1 MGNLYELSLST
12 LPIELKLILELLK
25 ETDVEISNNRFK
37 NIEID
42 WDQFLQ
48 HAYHHRL
55 FPILYKKL
63 NHAKK
68 YWIPSSVIH
77 QLKSSYEK
85 NTFHML
91 FLFGEMETINQILQ
105 SNGIRSLFLKGPILA
120 KDLYDEISNR
130 TCGDLDLLIPFKDLK
145 IVDHILTDLGYQK
158 DEYIK
163 SLLGDWKWR
172 HHHFTY
178 FHSKKGTKVE
188 IHWRL
193 NPSPS
198 NEPTFE
204 DLWNQR
210 RMFIL
215 KDKPIHYLGEE
226 DLFLFLVTHGARHGW
241 SRLRWLMDI
250 HMILNKELDWNK
262 INRKIQ
268 ILQVSK
274 LVGQSLILSNSLFNT
289 KIPIYVKGLTT
300 KKQSKRLAQDAVFYL
315 ERMVNLHHEPVPIEV
330 SKFHAR
336 HLFSLMSRRQKI
348 LHLLSILHPFY
359 TDAEMLPLPKQ
370 LHFLYFPLRPFLLL
384 WKRKN
389 KHVLS

>member
-1 MGNLYELSLST
+1 MRNLYELNLST
-12 LPIELKLILELLK
+12 IPIELELILELLK
-25 ETDVEISNNRFK
+25 ETDVEISNNKFK

-48 HAYHHRL
+48 LTYHHRL

-63 NHAKK
+63 YRAKK
-68 YWIPSSVIH
+68 HWIPSTVIH

-91 FLFGEMETINQILQ
+91 FLFGEIEALNQILQ

-120 KDLYDEISNR
+120 KDLYDDISSR
-130 TCGDLDLLIPFKDLK
+130 TCGDLDLLIPFKDLEV
-145 IVDHILTDLGYQK
+145 VDQILMGLGYQK

-178 FHSKKGTKVE
+178 FHPEKGTKVE

-198 NEPTFE
+198 KEPTFE
-204 DLWNQR
+204 ELWNNR
-210 RMFIL
+210 RIFVL
-215 KDKPIHYLGEE
+215 KDKPIHYLGED
-226 DLFLFLVTHGARHGW
+226 DLFFFLVTHGARHGW
-241 SRLRWLMDI
+241 SRLRWLLDI
-250 HMILNKELDWNK
+250 HMMLNIELNWNK
-262 INRKIQ
+262 IKQNIHIFQSEKI
-268 ILQVSK
+268 
-274 LVGQSLILSNSLFNT
+274 VGQSLILSYSLFNT
-289 KIPIYVKGLTT
+289 KIPNHVKSLTT
-300 KKQSKRLAQDAVFYL
+300 NRQSKQLAQDAVFYL
-315 ERMVNLHHEPVPIEV
+315 ERMVNLHHEPVSIEI
-330 SKFHAR
+330 SRFHAR
-336 HLFSLMSRRQKI
+336 HLFSLMSRQQKI

-359 TDAEMLPLPKQ
+359 TDAEILPLPKQ

>member
-1 MGNLYELSLST
+1 MRNLYELNLST
-12 LPIELKLILELLK
+12 IPTELELILELLK
-25 ETDVEISNNRFK
+25 ETDVEIFNNKFK

-48 HAYHHRL
+48 LAYHHRL

-68 YWIPSSVIH
+68 HWIPSTVIH

-91 FLFGEMETINQILQ
+91 FLFGEIEALNQILQ
-105 SNGIRSLFLKGPILA
+105 SNGIRALFLKGPILA

-130 TCGDLDLLIPFKDLK
+130 TCGDLDLLIPFKDLDV
-145 IVDHILTDLGYQK
+145 VDHILIGLGYEK

-178 FHSKKGTKVE
+178 FHPEKGTKVE

-198 NEPTFE
+198 KEPTFE
-204 DLWNQR
+204 DLWSNR
-210 RMFIL
+210 RIFVL

-226 DLFLFLVTHGARHGW
+226 DLFFFLVTHGARHGW

-250 HMILNKELDWNK
+250 HMMLNKKLNWNK
-262 INRKIQ
+262 IKQNIRNFQSEKI
-268 ILQVSK
+268 
-274 LVGQSLILSNSLFNT
+274 VGQSLILSYSLLNT
-289 KIPIYVKGLTT
+289 KIPNHLKSLTI
-300 KKQSKRLAQDAVFYL
+300 KRQSKQLAQDAIFYL
-315 ERMVNLHHEPVPIEV
+315 ERMVNLHHEPVSLEI
-330 SKFHAR
+330 SRFHAR
-336 HLFSLMSRRQKI
+336 HLFSLMSRQQKF

-359 TDAEMLPLPKQ
+359 TDAEILPLPKQ

-384 WKRKN
+384 WKRK
-389 KHVLS
+389 KQHALS